1 MWKSFVNALI
11 ESCVACDPNVY
22 MYWRTAQL
30 EAEAPARPEPEGS
43 PSRDASR
50 PTLKLLRGRSEASA

>member
-22 MYWRTAQL
+22 MYWRTARL

-43 PSRDASR
+43 LSRDASQ
-50 PTLKLLRGRSEASA
+50 PALKLLRGRSEASA